1 MELGAIQDGCTGS
14 PTLPTG
20 GWRASERCVVVH
32 GSRCAFR
39 GCSCC
44 GVKLCLAVSPST
56 MFCPQAHGL
65 VLKEALRS
73 AWLQWARHGGL
84 TTCPLTWHLKFPGLE
99 CIGLV
104 LKKALWLH
112 GQVSVAD

>member
-1 MELGAIQDGCTGS
+1 MVAAALSADA
-14 PTLPTG
+14 LP
-20 GWRASERCVVVH
+20 RSEAV
-32 GSRCAFR
+32 F
-39 GCSCC
+39 CS
-44 GVKLCLAVSPST
+44 VPLHYVL
-56 MFCPQAHGL
+56 FQAHGL

-104 LKKALWLH
+104 LKKALRSSWLH